1 LNYTKNKKRRSDYNY
16 KLISFRGT
24 GLFDTDGFKKINFNI
39 HEPSKVYTK
48 LIEEYISRN
57 EDRNSLF
64 IKDITR
70 DYMKIII
77 EKTTN
82 YLIKFRDEF
91 IDTLHDNYINFLDI
105 NMMINNTTEEY
116 KDLIEMFNEIA
127 ESLKITADYYVENM
141 ENGNIYN
148 EIEPKIY
155 DRKMGGKMNTKT
167 GKSSKITKYS
177 KFSEINVTKK
187 IIESYKSPQETA
199 ITAYDNKGYAISY
212 DDYVKFI
219 NKIKENK

>member
-1 LNYTKNKKRRSDYNY
+1 
-16 KLISFRGT
+16 
-24 GLFDTDGFKKINFNI
+24 
-39 HEPSKVYTK
+39 
-48 LIEEYISRN
+48 
-57 EDRNSLF
+57 
-64 IKDITR
+64 
-70 DYMKIII
+70 
-77 EKTTN
+77 
-82 YLIKFRDEF
+82 
-91 IDTLHDNYINFLDI
+91 
-105 NMMINNTTEEY
+105 
-116 KDLIEMFNEIA
+116 
-127 ESLKITADYYVENM
+127 M

-148 EIEPKIY
+148 EIEPKIF

-187 IIESYKSPQETA
+187 VIESYKSPHETA

>member
-1 LNYTKNKKRRSDYNY
+1 
-16 KLISFRGT
+16 
-24 GLFDTDGFKKINFNI
+24 
-39 HEPSKVYTK
+39 
-48 LIEEYISRN
+48 
-57 EDRNSLF
+57 
-64 IKDITR
+64 
-70 DYMKIII
+70 MKIII

-167 GKSSKITKYS
+167 GKSIKTIKYS

-187 IIESYKSPQETA
+187 VIESYKSPQDTA
-199 ITAYDNKGYAISY
+199 IKSYDNKGYAISF

-219 NKIKENK
+219 NKIKANK